1 MDDEGDVP
9 PRQVAHQ
16 VPHRHR
22 DVAARGAEPRNQA
35 SSDSRAVL
43 GLGEGGD
50 VGDVEGAAHAGHGRV
65 HGGGGRPEDGHDAE
79 EVQEKCSDYQTS
91 KFVCWSTGLSQILRT
106 TSSMNHESHTHLY
119 VISTQAF
126 K

>member
-22 DVAARGAEPRNQA
+22 DVAARGAEPRHQA
-35 SSDSRAVL
+35 SDSSANPGRAVL

-50 VGDVEGAAHAGHGRV
+50 VGNVEGSAHAGHGRV
-65 HGGGGRPEDGHDAE
+65 HGGGGGPEDGDDTA
-79 EVQEKCSDYQTS
+79 EVQGKCSELPIFLLVNRTVPDTEDN
-91 KFVCWSTGLSQILRT
+91 FV
-106 TSSMNHESHTHLY
+106 NESHTHLY